1 MMDIKTL
8 LEDEIDILYTTL
20 DRLKIYDIRLSHTK
34 DGRIFAKDADSQW
47 TGKNFYKFLL
57 NDAIVYNQDGTSS
70 VLTEHTLTS
79 LRQLGKHYGA
89 AFPFMELEENPIKYA
104 EMSMEQNYN
113 MIDGIINNISVQE
126 ETAKKEEPVTANE
139 VLKQKSETPLLRVV
153 PVNRFERYI
162 EPGEITQDQY
172 IVKGGILLTPCA
184 SNPDFYESSNITRMD
199 NVLEGMRDNLKQHQ
213 TVLGNLLQQ
222 MEDAKVEV
230 KRPFPQEAELAEK
243 SERLAALNVALNIGG
258 KDKPNSRERQKHDGK
273 TSIKRLLRRM
283 GVESAASAAPKKDK
297 EMEVAI

>member
-89 AFPFMELEENPIKYA
+89 AFPFMEL
-104 EMSMEQNYN
+104 S
-113 MIDGIINNISVQE
+113 
-126 ETAKKEEPVTANE
+126 
-139 VLKQKSETPLLRVV
+139 R
-153 PVNRFERYI
+153 
-162 EPGEITQDQY
+162 
-172 IVKGGILLTPCA
+172 
-184 SNPDFYESSNITRMD
+184 
-199 NVLEGMRDNLKQHQ
+199 NL
-213 TVLGNLLQQ
+213 
-222 MEDAKVEV
+222 
-230 KRPFPQEAELAEK
+230 
-243 SERLAALNVALNIGG
+243 I
-258 KDKPNSRERQKHDGK
+258 
-273 TSIKRLLRRM
+273 
-283 GVESAASAAPKKDK
+283 
-297 EMEVAI
+297 

>member
-113 MIDGIINNISVQE
+113 MIDGIINNGP
-126 ETAKKEEPVTANE
+126 KEEP
-139 VLKQKSETPLLRVV
+139 K
-153 PVNRFERYI
+153 PV
-162 EPGEITQDQY
+162 
-172 IVKGGILLTPCA
+172 K
-184 SNPDFYESSNITRMD
+184 
-199 NVLEGMRDNLKQHQ
+199 
-213 TVLGNLLQQ
+213 Q
-222 MEDAKVEV
+222 MEETKAKKPSV
-230 KRPFPQEAELAEK
+230 LAK
-243 SERLAALNVALNIGG
+243 L
-258 KDKPNSRERQKHDGK
+258 RQYQK
-273 TSIKRLLRRM
+273 
-283 GVESAASAAPKKDK
+283 EDK
-297 EMEVAI
+297 EKTTQHRSAERDLI

>member
-172 IVKGGILLTPCA
+172 IVK
-184 SNPDFYESSNITRMD
+184 E
-199 NVLEGMRDNLKQHQ
+199 
-213 TVLGNLLQQ
+213 
-222 MEDAKVEV
+222 
-230 KRPFPQEAELAEK
+230 
-243 SERLAALNVALNIGG
+243 IG
-258 KDKPNSRERQKHDGK
+258 RAH
-273 TSIKRLLRRM
+273 
-283 GVESAASAAPKKDK
+283 V
-297 EMEVAI
+297 

>member
-104 EMSMEQNYN
+104 EMS
-113 MIDGIINNISVQE
+113 IIIMVF
-126 ETAKKEEPVTANE
+126 
-139 VLKQKSETPLLRVV
+139 VLPPLLIMPPPRIIFSTLTGAYRANTMSSVFPSSFTLSSTRYNPVYV
-153 PVNRFERYI
+153 PAKRMSKADTATPPNKPAYI
-162 EPGEITQDQY
+162 IFFD
-172 IVKGGILLTPCA
+172 
-184 SNPDFYESSNITRMD
+184 
-199 NVLEGMRDNLKQHQ
+199 
-213 TVLGNLLQQ
+213 
-222 MEDAKVEV
+222 
-230 KRPFPQEAELAEK
+230 
-243 SERLAALNVALNIGG
+243 
-258 KDKPNSRERQKHDGK
+258 
-273 TSIKRLLRRM
+273 
-283 GVESAASAAPKKDK
+283 SA
-297 EMEVAI
+297 

>member
-113 MIDGIINNISVQE
+113 MIDDRLNNGVEKFNRE
-126 ETAKKEEPVTANE
+126 EEKKEQAEKPQARSS
-139 VLKQKSETPLLRVV
+139 LKQRLVAT
-153 PVNRFERYI
+153 
-162 EPGEITQDQY
+162 
-172 IVKGGILLTPCA
+172 
-184 SNPDFYESSNITRMD
+184 
-199 NVLEGMRDNLKQHQ
+199 LK
-213 TVLGNLLQQ
+213 
-222 MEDAKVEV
+222 EV
-230 KRPFPQEAELAEK
+230 AQGKKDSKEQEK
-243 SERLAALNVALNIGG
+243 SKNTH
-258 KDKPNSRERQKHDGK
+258 RE
-273 TSIKRLLRRM
+273 M
-283 GVESAASAAPKKDK
+283 
-297 EMEVAI
+297 

>member
-184 SNPDFYESSNITRMD
+184 SNPDFYESSNRRVNGSYIDAHIYEVAERSKRGKPTAFVWWRMRRWRIPLSRWAKKSPLPSLAGFPVAWSISMKWRALSLPIRPCCFRKNGTPTGIT
-199 NVLEGMRDNLKQHQ
+199 
-213 TVLGNLLQQ
+213 T
-222 MEDAKVEV
+222 
-230 KRPFPQEAELAEK
+230 
-243 SERLAALNVALNIGG
+243 
-258 KDKPNSRERQKHDGK
+258 
-273 TSIKRLLRRM
+273 
-283 GVESAASAAPKKDK
+283 AASVWTA
-297 EMEVAI
+297 